1 MVRHVTTTNYCYGI
15 RFARDRFLTL
25 KEQLFSPIQIKNR
38 PLTTTTT
45 TTTKCVLT
53 NRKNSTFSSAEIQ
66 NSFSH
71 SLPSESHCRRLFH
84 QTASSSSSS
93 TQGHLPSIFPLSQQ
107 QLGKLGYLSDVGRPN
122 KPSTWVTRH
131 FSSNHTPPIV
141 SFSSISETPLD
152 SNVMEKPYTVIL
164 MEDDVSASFFH
175 SNEPNCSWSEIFRS
189 NIPRDYGM
197 SFASI
202 SLQLKTLENTTTSI
216 STALEAL
223 KASRLPMVADA
234 ILVARGPCSSLIAQ
248 YYLESFSLQGLV
260 MMDPILLQQQE
271 KEKDEKLLS
280 SLVSEIY
287 KNDDESLERFHSR
300 RLLVEANSVPMMVVR
315 TISETDD
322 NDDHYPEWK
331 SSSVHVAQRHGDAD
345 GLYGEVPVLD
355 VVDNKDEKA
364 LVANLLQHIGD
375 WIDQDL

>member
-1 MVRHVTTTNYCYGI
+1 
-15 RFARDRFLTL
+15 
-25 KEQLFSPIQIKNR
+25 
-38 PLTTTTT
+38 
-45 TTTKCVLT
+45 
-53 NRKNSTFSSAEIQ
+53 
-66 NSFSH
+66 
-71 SLPSESHCRRLFH
+71 
-84 QTASSSSSS
+84 
-93 TQGHLPSIFPLSQQ
+93 
-107 QLGKLGYLSDVGRPN
+107 
-122 KPSTWVTRH
+122 
-131 FSSNHTPPIV
+131 
-141 SFSSISETPLD
+141 
-152 SNVMEKPYTVIL
+152 MEKPYTVIL

-322 NDDHYPEWK
+322 NDVDHYPEWK

-375 WIDQDL
+375 W